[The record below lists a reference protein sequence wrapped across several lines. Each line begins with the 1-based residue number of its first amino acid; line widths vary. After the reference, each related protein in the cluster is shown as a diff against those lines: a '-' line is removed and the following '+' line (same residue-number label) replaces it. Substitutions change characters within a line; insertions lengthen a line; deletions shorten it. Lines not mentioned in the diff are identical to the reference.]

1 MGKNLANT
9 YNYIYIYIYVV
20 SLDCGDDQSMNN
32 ICFMLEVNNVFL
44 CDHSQIRIHQACA
57 NYLVQWLTHNLH
69 SRERKIIK
77 AV

>member
-1 MGKNLANT
+1 
-9 YNYIYIYIYVV
+9 
-20 SLDCGDDQSMNN
+20 
-32 ICFMLEVNNVFL
+32 MLEVNNVFL